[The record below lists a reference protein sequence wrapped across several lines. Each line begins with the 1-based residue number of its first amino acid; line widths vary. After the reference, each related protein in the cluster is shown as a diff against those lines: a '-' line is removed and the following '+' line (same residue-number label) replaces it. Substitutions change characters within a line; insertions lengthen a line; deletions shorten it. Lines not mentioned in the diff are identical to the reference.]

1 MGLHWSLERLMQRY
15 LWRTGQSTSV
25 SQAFTIPMSYS
36 LKGYP
41 KELYYAKLNPNKYL
55 TTQKFIYF
63 FEKLEEQYN
72 TKIAIKAL
80 QPDVDAAVVFAQ
92 TTKSTKVKTL
102 VAELQQLMSSQ
113 TLDENAINA
122 KLETAQ
128 KEIDRLNKERLAR
141 LIKKVLAKGV
151 QVNMI

>member
-1 MGLHWSLERLMQRY
+1 
-15 LWRTGQSTSV
+15 
-25 SQAFTIPMSYS
+25 
-36 LKGYP
+36 
-41 KELYYAKLNPNKYL
+41 
-55 TTQKFIYF
+55 
-63 FEKLEEQYN
+63 

-80 QPDVDAAVVFAQ
+80 QPDVDAAIVFAQ

-113 TLDENAINA
+113 MLDESAIKA

-141 LIKKVLAKGV
+141 LIKKGIGKGSTSKYDMTSV
-151 QVNMI
+151 YSA